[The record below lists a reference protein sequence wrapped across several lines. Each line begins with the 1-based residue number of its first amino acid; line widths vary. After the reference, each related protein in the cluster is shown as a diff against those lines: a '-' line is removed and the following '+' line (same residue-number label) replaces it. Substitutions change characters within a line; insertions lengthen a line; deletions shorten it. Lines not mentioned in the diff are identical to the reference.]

1 MTNKTDMFDGVAVV
15 VIAVL
20 VLIVV
25 GIAIAILTIPIHAIL
40 LMIAWNY
47 ALTTLFKLPEISFWQ
62 SIALVIIARI
72 LLKSSV
78 SQTANSHKS

>member
-1 MTNKTDMFDGVAVV
+1 MTNKNDFFDTVGIAI
-15 VIAVL
+15 IAVL

-25 GIAIAILTIPIHAIL
+25 SIVITILTIPIHALL

-47 ALTTLFKLPEISFWQ
+47 ALTTLFKLPEITFWQ

-78 SQTANSHKS
+78 SQTANTNKS

>member
-1 MTNKTDMFDGVAVV
+1 MTNKNELFDGVAVV
-15 VIAVL
+15 IIAVL
-20 VLIVV
+20 ILIVV
-25 GIAIAILTIPIHAIL
+25 GIAISILTIPIHAIL

-78 SQTANSHKS
+78 SQNAHTNKS